1 MPSESYEIVPSLI
14 NGEWLSINKDKYTNV
29 YNPAKGEIIS
39 KTPMCGNKELDK
51 ARAYL
56 SAYDFSKL
64 KDWLSKDN
72 QSTLASD

>member
-39 KTPMCGNKELDK
+39 ISFLLNSYFPP
-51 ARAYL
+51 
-56 SAYDFSKL
+56 
-64 KDWLSKDN
+64 
-72 QSTLASD
+72 